1 MLPKELVKLVPKSH
15 LMTEDEWREI
25 GVQQSEGWVH
35 YMTHKP
41 GRLFNHFTEQHVLIF
56 EFFRAAHSAF

>member
-1 MLPKELVKLVPKSH
+1 MVLPKELVKLVPKSH

-25 GVQQSEGWVH
+25 GVQQSEGWQH

-41 GRLFNHFTEQHVLIF
+41 GMFHTNFNVGDSSELFRLDSTML
-56 EFFRAAHSAF
+56 S